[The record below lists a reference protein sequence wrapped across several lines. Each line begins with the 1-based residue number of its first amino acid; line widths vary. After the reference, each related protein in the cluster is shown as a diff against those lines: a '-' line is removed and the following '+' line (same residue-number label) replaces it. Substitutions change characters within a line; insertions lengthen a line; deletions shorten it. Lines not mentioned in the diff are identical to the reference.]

1 MHHTSRPVTSASK
14 RNAPMKKDLPA
25 IDDIRKVLSYDAG
38 TGKFKWLVM
47 PLEFSKSH
55 AHNRSWNAQW
65 SGKEALT
72 STNTNGYK
80 KGSVLGV
87 FVSAHRVAWALH
99 YGKWPDGHIDHI
111 NGDRAD
117 NRIENLR
124 DVLHH
129 DNMRNMAATRLNT
142 SGQVGVRWNK
152 KDKRWHARI
161 GGGGGKS
168 FKHIGVY
175 KTFDEAVAARK
186 QAEIEMGYHPNHGRT
201 TCPTAKGY
209 TR

>member
-1 MHHTSRPVTSASK
+1 
-14 RNAPMKKDLPA
+14 MKKDLPA

-47 PLEFSKSH
+47 PLEFSPNAVQNKL
-55 AHNRSWNAQW
+55 WNARR
-65 SGKEALT
+65 SGKEAFT
-72 STNTNGYK
+72 STNTKGYK

-129 DNMRNMAATRLNT
+129 DNMRNMAIPNTNT
-142 SGQVGVRWNK
+142 SGQVGVQWNK

-161 GGGGGKS
+161 GHGETRRFLGS
-168 FKHIGVY
+168 FIDKQDAI
-175 KTFDEAVAARK
+175 AARK

-201 TCPTAKGY
+201 TCPTAKGK
-209 TR
+209 TQ

>member
-1 MHHTSRPVTSASK
+1 
-14 RNAPMKKDLPA
+14 MKKDLPA

-47 PLEFSKSH
+47 PIEFSKSH
-55 AHNRSWNAQW
+55 VHNRSWNARR
-65 SGKEALT
+65 SGKEAFT

-124 DVLHH
+124 DVFH
-129 DNMRNMAATRLNT
+129 NQNCQNRAATCLNK
-142 SGQVGVRWNK
+142 SGQVGVRYHSGQGL
-152 KDKRWHARI
+152 WHARI

-175 KTFDEAVAARK
+175 KTFDEAVSARK
-186 QAEIEMGYHPNHGRT
+186 KAEIEMGYHPNHGRT
-201 TCPTAKGY
+201 TCPTAKGK